1 MSKTIDERVVSMEF
15 DNRQFER
22 NVQTSMSTLEKLK
35 RSLNLSGAAKGL
47 ETIDSSAKKIS
58 FSPLSKSVE
67 TVQAKFSALEVMAVT
82 ALANITN
89 SAVNA
94 GKRLASAFTI
104 EPIKTGF
111 QEYET
116 QINSI
121 QTILANTQSKGST
134 LENVN
139 SALDELNKYADQTI
153 YNFTEMTRNIG
164 TFTAAGVDLQTSVD
178 SIKGIAN
185 LAAVSGSS
193 ATQASTAM
201 YQLSQAIAAGKV
213 QLMDW
218 NSVVNAGMGGEVFQ
232 NALKR
237 TAEHFGTNVDAM
249 IDKYGSFRES
259 LTQGGWLT
267 TEVLTET
274 LTQLSGA
281 YSEADLI
288 AQGYSESQ
296 AKEIAQ
302 LAQTAVDAATKVK
315 TFSQLFDTLKETV
328 QSGWTQT
335 WEILIGDFE
344 EAKELLTGISEL
356 AGEAI
361 GKSAEAR
368 NNMLQGWKDLGGRTS
383 LINSIKNTLDGLSSV
398 IKPISEAFRDIFP
411 KTTSEQ
417 LYNMTKGLESFTEHL
432 KISDETAAKLKST
445 FTGVFAV
452 VDIFIEGLK
461 AIGNGIL
468 DLIGHLTGLGGGL
481 FGITGSLGDGISGF
495 RDYIKETNLF
505 GTVIGKVTN
514 FLGNGIDKIKEF
526 GNSIKESFNL
536 QQFEGFQNFFE
547 GIGNIAKTVGTGLV
561 SAVSSIGSGIA
572 KAFGGTD
579 FFEVLNNGLFSG
591 LLVYITKSVK
601 KFSDSFKGISSV
613 LENVTGILDDVRG
626 SLQAYQDQIKAG
638 TLLKIAS
645 AIGILAASIFVLSTI
660 DAENLMSSLGAV
672 TVLFAELMA
681 SMAIFGK
688 INPISGHFGF
698 AKMSMEMI
706 TLSTSVLILSA
717 ALKNLS
723 SLEWEEITK
732 GLTAIGG
739 LMAELSAFLAL
750 GKFTSGAI
758 STATGIVIL
767 SSSMLIFARA
777 MSSFGSMEWVEIG
790 KGLSAI
796 GGLLAEL
803 SLFTNLAGMAKHVL
817 STGTAM
823 VLLGASMKIFASS
836 MKDFAGM
843 NWEEI
848 GRSLTAMGGA
858 LAEVAIAMN
867 LMPLSSALSG
877 TALIAVGAAMNVLAS
892 ALDKF
897 GAFSWEEIGKG
908 MTVLGGALLE
918 LSIGLN
924 LMSGTLGGSAAL
936 LIASGALAVLTPVMK
951 ALGGLSWEEI
961 GKGLAAVAGEFVI
974 LGTAGLL
981 LSPLIP
987 AILGLSGALTLLG
1000 ISSLAIGGGLSLI
1013 GIGLTTIAGGL
1024 TSLAA
1029 SGVAGAVAIG
1039 SSLTII
1045 VTSIAD
1051 LIPTLAE
1058 KFGEAL
1064 VAFSKV
1070 IGESAPQIADAL
1082 LKFVAEVMNSFA
1094 TYTPQIVESLLEF
1107 FIGIINGVAEHMPEL
1122 ISAITNLVGS
1132 LVQGIVD
1139 AFNGLNTEKLLQ
1151 GITAVG
1157 LVAGMMRFLSGTAL
1171 LLPGAMAG
1179 VAAVGVVI
1187 AELSLV
1193 LAAIGGLAQI
1203 PGLTWLIEEGG
1214 DLLQKLGTSIGKLV
1228 GGLVGGIAEG
1238 VTSTLPQVGTSLS
1251 DFMTNI
1257 LPFIEGAKSIDPS
1270 MMDGVKALGEA
1281 ILILTAA
1288 DILDGLTS
1296 WITGGNSLSDF
1307 AEQLIPFGE
1316 AMSEYSKSVEG
1327 INPETITASATAA
1340 QALSELASNLPNSGG
1355 LVSLFTGNNDIS
1367 DFAEQLIPFGEA
1379 MKKYSISINGM
1390 NPDAVEASAT
1400 AANAIAEL
1408 ANNLPNTGGLVSLFT
1423 GSSSLSDFAEQL
1435 QPFGEAMKE
1444 YSTSINGMNPEAV
1457 EASATAAQTIAEL
1470 ANNLPNTGGL
1480 VSVFTG
1486 DNDLVNFAEQL
1497 TPFGKAMKE
1506 YSTSINGMNPDAVEA
1521 SATAANAIAELANNL
1536 PNTGG
1541 LASVFTGNNDLVD
1554 FAEQLIPF
1562 GEAMKKYSTSING
1575 MNPDA
1580 VEASAN
1586 AAMALAELAENLPNE
1601 GGFVSFFTGDND
1613 IATFGKN
1620 LEDFGEAMKKY
1631 STSING
1637 MNPDAVEAS
1646 ANAAM
1651 ALAELAENLPNEGG
1665 FVSIFTG
1672 DNNIAAFGENLE
1684 DFGKAM
1690 KGYSDSIDGI
1700 EPDKISTTA
1709 EAAKTFAETI
1719 KTLSEIGT
1727 VDIKIGSFGDSLA
1740 NFGEAMKAY
1749 GNAVSG
1755 VNAEEI
1761 ISSATAAE
1769 ALVSVAK
1776 QLIFNDIFKQLA
1788 ENPTNLSSFGS
1799 QIQPFGEAMKAYSD
1813 AVSGLDTGAVQ
1824 SSSSAAES
1832 LVNVAGKLIATDV
1845 LSRFAE
1851 DTTDL
1856 TSFGN
1861 QICAFGTA
1869 MKAYS
1874 DSVSGLNADDVNA
1887 SSVAADAMA
1896 SLLVKLTAN
1905 DFFNA
1910 VSMFSGGGMNLSI
1923 FGSQLPAFGTA
1934 IKAYSDS
1941 VTGIDAGSI
1950 LNSATAAKNI
1960 VDAIKNMVD
1969 LDSSGVESF
1978 VSSVNSLADAN
1989 ISKFVET
1996 FSSATAQMDT
2006 VGLNIVQAIAS
2017 GIESNS
2023 SAVVGAASLIM
2034 TTFSDSINSWTDF
2047 CNRAGASIGDG
2058 LVNGINTT
2066 TSEFVAAGTALMSAF
2081 ILSIS
2086 SQKEA
2091 ISGAFK
2097 SALSAAAFATR
2108 GYYRVFYS
2116 AGAYVAQGFAN
2127 GISANTYAAV
2137 AKARAMASAAANA
2150 ARVALDEHSP
2160 SKVFYKIGDFA
2171 GVAFVNA
2178 LGAYTSLS
2186 KKAGTTIGESARDGL
2201 SNALNKVVTL
2211 LDSDMDFTP
2220 TIRPVVDLSNVQSG
2234 VNSINGMFGSGISM
2248 GALENARMIGSVMS
2262 RRNQNGG
2269 TEEVVSAINKLR
2281 SELGK
2286 IKGTSYNINGVTYD
2300 DGSNISKA
2308 VETIVR
2314 SLRIEGRA

>member
-1 MSKTIDERVVSMEF
+1 
-15 DNRQFER
+15 
-22 NVQTSMSTLEKLK
+22 
-35 RSLNLSGAAKGL
+35 
-47 ETIDSSAKKIS
+47 
-58 FSPLSKSVE
+58 
-67 TVQAKFSALEVMAVT
+67 
-82 ALANITN
+82 
-89 SAVNA
+89 
-94 GKRLASAFTI
+94 
-104 EPIKTGF
+104 
-111 QEYET
+111 
-116 QINSI
+116 
-121 QTILANTQSKGST
+121 
-134 LENVN
+134 
-139 SALDELNKYADQTI
+139 
-153 YNFTEMTRNIG
+153 
-164 TFTAAGVDLQTSVD
+164 
-178 SIKGIAN
+178 
-185 LAAVSGSS
+185 
-193 ATQASTAM
+193 
-201 YQLSQAIAAGKV
+201 
-213 QLMDW
+213 
-218 NSVVNAGMGGEVFQ
+218 
-232 NALKR
+232 
-237 TAEHFGTNVDAM
+237 
-249 IDKYGSFRES
+249 
-259 LTQGGWLT
+259 
-267 TEVLTET
+267 
-274 LTQLSGA
+274 
-281 YSEADLI
+281 
-288 AQGYSESQ
+288 
-296 AKEIAQ
+296 
-302 LAQTAVDAATKVK
+302 
-315 TFSQLFDTLKETV
+315 
-328 QSGWTQT
+328 
-335 WEILIGDFE
+335 
-344 EAKELLTGISEL
+344 
-356 AGEAI
+356 
-361 GKSAEAR
+361 
-368 NNMLQGWKDLGGRTS
+368 
-383 LINSIKNTLDGLSSV
+383 
-398 IKPISEAFRDIFP
+398 
-411 KTTSEQ
+411 
-417 LYNMTKGLESFTEHL
+417 
-432 KISDETAAKLKST
+432 
-445 FTGVFAV
+445 
-452 VDIFIEGLK
+452 
-461 AIGNGIL
+461 
-468 DLIGHLTGLGGGL
+468 
-481 FGITGSLGDGISGF
+481 
-495 RDYIKETNLF
+495 
-505 GTVIGKVTN
+505 
-514 FLGNGIDKIKEF
+514 
-526 GNSIKESFNL
+526 
-536 QQFEGFQNFFE
+536 
-547 GIGNIAKTVGTGLV
+547 
-561 SAVSSIGSGIA
+561 
-572 KAFGGTD
+572 
-579 FFEVLNNGLFSG
+579 
-591 LLVYITKSVK
+591 
-601 KFSDSFKGISSV
+601 
-613 LENVTGILDDVRG
+613 
-626 SLQAYQDQIKAG
+626 
-638 TLLKIAS
+638 
-645 AIGILAASIFVLSTI
+645 
-660 DAENLMSSLGAV
+660 
-672 TVLFAELMA
+672 
-681 SMAIFGK
+681 
-688 INPISGHFGF
+688 
-698 AKMSMEMI
+698 
-706 TLSTSVLILSA
+706 
-717 ALKNLS
+717 
-723 SLEWEEITK
+723 
-732 GLTAIGG
+732 
-739 LMAELSAFLAL
+739 
-750 GKFTSGAI
+750 
-758 STATGIVIL
+758 
-767 SSSMLIFARA
+767 
-777 MSSFGSMEWVEIG
+777 
-790 KGLSAI
+790 
-796 GGLLAEL
+796 
-803 SLFTNLAGMAKHVL
+803 
-817 STGTAM
+817 
-823 VLLGASMKIFASS
+823 
-836 MKDFAGM
+836 
-843 NWEEI
+843 
-848 GRSLTAMGGA
+848 
-858 LAEVAIAMN
+858 
-867 LMPLSSALSG
+867 
-877 TALIAVGAAMNVLAS
+877 
-892 ALDKF
+892 
-897 GAFSWEEIGKG
+897 
-908 MTVLGGALLE
+908 
-918 LSIGLN
+918 
-924 LMSGTLGGSAAL
+924 
-936 LIASGALAVLTPVMK
+936 
-951 ALGGLSWEEI
+951 
-961 GKGLAAVAGEFVI
+961 
-974 LGTAGLL
+974 
-981 LSPLIP
+981 
-987 AILGLSGALTLLG
+987 
-1000 ISSLAIGGGLSLI
+1000 
-1013 GIGLTTIAGGL
+1013 
-1024 TSLAA
+1024 
-1029 SGVAGAVAIG
+1029 
-1039 SSLTII
+1039 
-1045 VTSIAD
+1045 
-1051 LIPTLAE
+1051 
-1058 KFGEAL
+1058 
-1064 VAFSKV
+1064 
-1070 IGESAPQIADAL
+1070 
-1082 LKFVAEVMNSFA
+1082 
-1094 TYTPQIVESLLEF
+1094 
-1107 FIGIINGVAEHMPEL
+1107 
-1122 ISAITNLVGS
+1122 
-1132 LVQGIVD
+1132 
-1139 AFNGLNTEKLLQ
+1139 
-1151 GITAVG
+1151 
-1157 LVAGMMRFLSGTAL
+1157 
-1171 LLPGAMAG
+1171 
-1179 VAAVGVVI
+1179 
-1187 AELSLV
+1187 
-1193 LAAIGGLAQI
+1193 
-1203 PGLTWLIEEGG
+1203 
-1214 DLLQKLGTSIGKLV
+1214 
-1228 GGLVGGIAEG
+1228 
-1238 VTSTLPQVGTSLS
+1238 
-1251 DFMTNI
+1251 
-1257 LPFIEGAKSIDPS
+1257 
-1270 MMDGVKALGEA
+1270 
-1281 ILILTAA
+1281 
-1288 DILDGLTS
+1288 
-1296 WITGGNSLSDF
+1296 
-1307 AEQLIPFGE
+1307 
-1316 AMSEYSKSVEG
+1316 
-1327 INPETITASATAA
+1327 
-1340 QALSELASNLPNSGG
+1340 
-1355 LVSLFTGNNDIS
+1355 
-1367 DFAEQLIPFGEA
+1367 
-1379 MKKYSISINGM
+1379 
-1390 NPDAVEASAT
+1390 
-1400 AANAIAEL
+1400 
-1408 ANNLPNTGGLVSLFT
+1408 
-1423 GSSSLSDFAEQL
+1423 
-1435 QPFGEAMKE
+1435 
-1444 YSTSINGMNPEAV
+1444 
-1457 EASATAAQTIAEL
+1457 
-1470 ANNLPNTGGL
+1470 
-1480 VSVFTG
+1480 
-1486 DNDLVNFAEQL
+1486 
-1497 TPFGKAMKE
+1497 
-1506 YSTSINGMNPDAVEA
+1506 
-1521 SATAANAIAELANNL
+1521 
-1536 PNTGG
+1536 
-1541 LASVFTGNNDLVD
+1541 
-1554 FAEQLIPF
+1554 
-1562 GEAMKKYSTSING
+1562 
-1575 MNPDA
+1575 
-1580 VEASAN
+1580 
-1586 AAMALAELAENLPNE
+1586 
-1601 GGFVSFFTGDND
+1601 
-1613 IATFGKN
+1613 
-1620 LEDFGEAMKKY
+1620 MKKY

>member
-193 ATQASTAM
+193 ATQVSTAM

-1601 GGFVSFFTGDND
+1601 GGFVS
-1613 IATFGKN
+1613 
-1620 LEDFGEAMKKY
+1620 
-1631 STSING
+1631 
-1637 MNPDAVEAS
+1637 
-1646 ANAAM
+1646 
-1651 ALAELAENLPNEGG
+1651 
-1665 FVSIFTG
+1665 IFTG